1 MTNPVSPT
9 LESIARCQ
17 DRTLLVVEQLS
28 EKVEARIDHTDEWR
42 SKVDKVLHG
51 DGNGFRGFNVR
62 IDRLE
67 QRASA
72 QNRVIW
78 ALSGALG
85 ALVLEFLSS
94 LL

>member
-1 MTNPVSPT
+1 MNPTSPT
-9 LESIARCQ
+9 LESIARAQ
-17 DRTLLVVEQLS
+17 DRTILIVEQLT
-28 EKVEARIDHTDEWR
+28 EKMEDRIDHTDEWR

-72 QNRVIW
+72 QMWVVR
-78 ALSGALG
+78 
-85 ALVLEFLSS
+85 ALVTGLIAMIAKDVASFL
-94 LL
+94 

>member
-72 QNRVIW
+72 QMWVVR
-78 ALSGALG
+78 
-85 ALVLEFLSS
+85 ALVTGLIAMIAKDVASFL
-94 LL
+94 

>member
-1 MTNPVSPT
+1 MTSPTSPT

-28 EKVEARIDHTDEWR
+28 EKVEARIEHTDDWR

-67 QRASA
+67 QRAAA
-72 QNRVIW
+72 QMWVVR
-78 ALSGALG
+78 
-85 ALVLEFLSS
+85 ALVTGLIAMIAKDLAS